1 MKLLIVHLSDIHF
14 NQKYNSLLSKKDEL
28 FNSIKNQARNAEKTI
43 ILISGDIAFS
53 GKQEEYKIADDFLT
67 EVILKLDEYSQKP
80 VHIVMTPG
88 NHDCDFSIN
97 ESVRKSVLKDLS
109 ENIDDGILNMCLSVQ
124 KHFDSFIEGINLTPT
139 ISTPLFKQYN
149 LNIGENNVII
159 NSYNT
164 AYCSQLKETAGS
176 LFFPIH
182 TIEDLHFKKEGALV
196 ISIFHHRGNWL
207 SPNNSRDFM
216 THVENTSNII
226 LCGHEHVSSA
236 KRIHD
241 FDNNHYINIEGGVLQ
256 EDGQN
261 DVSGF
266 NTITV
271 DVQKRSYQFIEH
283 TWSNNQYVTVSREE
297 EWYPLEKEKNND
309 IDKLYF
315 SKSHSEFLNNIGA
328 NFTHPLKTKLCLED
342 LFVFPNVQRLVVTT
356 KEEEEDSDRT
366 INFENVISDL
376 TNNTKTILIGNEK
389 AGKTTLCK
397 VVISYLHKKG
407 YLPIYVRG
415 RKIKSASLDDLKR
428 EIKQNF
434 TDQYQ
439 TYQKRDFDQID
450 KGKIY
455 LIIDNFDRASL
466 NTKYKNILIK
476 NITKSFEN
484 IFIIGNDLFT
494 MQEIFG
500 DESEN
505 IYSEYQQYAVLEF
518 GHLLRHK
525 LINKWNTLGR
535 IETIKDD
542 ELYKKDDEC
551 SKIINSIIG
560 PNFIPAYPIFLLTIL
575 QSIEA
580 GTPHDLKES
589 SYGHYYQMLILSSL
603 GKIVKKNDEIDKYY
617 TYLSELSFYFFKNS
631 INEATLEQYEEFHAL
646 HYSLYKTKMDMNETL
661 KILIE
666 ASLLERYDNS
676 ISFKY
681 RYVYYFFIAKYFS
694 DNLQE
699 EEIIQF
705 IKKMCRRLYQSQCAN
720 IILFLTHHSKDPFI
734 LEEIS
739 SVAKEQFH
747 DFHEVK
753 FDEDVNVINKLIK
766 SIPDIVVETNR
777 TVEENRIEQL
787 EILDKNTL
795 EDEAKDNVLTL
806 DDDIDAI
813 DLISKL
819 NAAFKTMEILGQA
832 LKNHYASIKAIKKE
846 QLVEDTYF
854 LGLRTLDSF
863 YKAFEE
869 SNEYVINQINDYFE
883 EKRKKQK
890 RVKIDKYMQ
899 QDVGSKIIFN
909 LASNITHQFLK
920 KITSC
925 VGTNKLK
932 EIYPEVLKKNN
943 TNAIKLINFSIKL
956 EYLDGFPINDLKELK
971 KELSKNLLPYSILR
985 REVVNYIYMYPLS
998 VEKKQQIGEAISLPI
1013 STFRKI
1019 EATSSV
1025 KKKE

>member
-1 MKLLIVHLSDIHF
+1 MKLLIIHLSDIHF
-14 NQKYNSLLSKKDEL
+14 NQRYNSLFGKKEEL
-28 FNSIKNQARNAEKTI
+28 FNSLKNQVRDVEKTI
-43 ILISGDIAFS
+43 IILSGDIAFS
-53 GKQEEYKIADDFLT
+53 GKQEEYKIADDFFT
-67 EVILKLDEYSQKP
+67 EIIIKLEEYSKKS
-80 VHIVMTPG
+80 VFIVMTPG

-97 ESVRKSVLKDLS
+97 ESVRKSVLKDLNES
-109 ENIDDGILNMCLSVQ
+109 VDDGILNMCLSVQ
-124 KHFDSFIEGINLTPT
+124 EHFESFSKGFNLTPAF
-139 ISTPLFKQYN
+139 STSLFKQYH
-149 LNIGENNVII
+149 LSEGDDSVII

-164 AYCSQLKETAGS
+164 AYCSQIKETPGS
-176 LFFPIH
+176 LFYPIH
-182 TIEDLHFKKEGALV
+182 AIDDSYFKREGALV
-196 ISIFHHRGNWL
+196 ISFFHHRGNWL
-207 SPNNSRDFM
+207 RPNNAREFM
-216 THVENTSNII
+216 THIENTSNIV

-236 KRIHD
+236 KRTHD
-241 FDNNHYINIEGGVLQ
+241 FDNNHYVSIEGGVLQ
-256 EDGQN
+256 EDGQ
-261 DVSGF
+261 DDISGF
-266 NTITV
+266 NTMVV
-271 DVQKRSYQFIEH
+271 DIKEKKYQFIEYV
-283 TWSNNQYVTVSREE
+283 WQNNQYVTVLREK

-328 NFTHPLKTKLCLED
+328 NFTHPLKTKLSLDD
-342 LFVFPNVQRLVVTT
+342 LFVFPNVRRLVVTT
-356 KEEEEDSDRT
+356 KEEEESDRT
-366 INFENVISDL
+366 LNFENVITDL
-376 TNNTKTILIGNEK
+376 TKSTKTIIIGNEK

-397 VVISYLHKKG
+397 VVINNLHKKG
-407 YLPIYVRG
+407 YIPIYVKG
-415 RKIKSASLDDLKR
+415 RKIKSASLEDFKK
-428 EIKQNF
+428 EVKQNF
-434 TDQYQ
+434 TEQYQ
-439 TYQKRDFDQID
+439 TYQKREFDQID
-450 KGKIY
+450 IGKIY
-455 LIIDNFDRASL
+455 LIIDNFDRAGL

-494 MQEIFG
+494 MQEIFD
-500 DESEN
+500 DESESV
-505 IYSEYQQYAVLEF
+505 YSEYQQYAVLEF

-535 IETIKDD
+535 VETIKEE
-542 ELYKKDDEC
+542 ELYKKNDEC

-617 TYLSELSFYFFKNS
+617 TYLSELSFYFFKKN
-631 INEATLEQYEEFHAL
+631 INEATIDQYEEFHSL
-646 HYSLYKTKMDMNETL
+646 HYSLYKTKMDMSETL
-661 KILIE
+661 GILIE
-666 ASLLERYDNS
+666 ASLLERHDS
-676 ISFKY
+676 SVSFKY

-694 DNLQE
+694 DNLQDK
-699 EEIIQF
+699 EIIQF

-739 SVAKEQFH
+739 LVAKEQFS
-747 DFHEVK
+747 DFNEVK
-753 FDEDVNVINKLIK
+753 FDEDVNVINKLIEG
-766 SIPDIVVETNR
+766 IPDIIIETNK

-787 EILDKNTL
+787 EALDNNSI
-795 EDEAKDNVLTL
+795 EDEVKDDNLLL

-819 NAAFKTMEILGQA
+819 NSAFKTMEILGQA

-890 RVKIDKYMQ
+890 HIEIDKYMQ
-899 QDVGSKIIFN
+899 QDVGRKIIFS

-925 VGTNKLK
+925 IGTNKLK
-932 EIYPEVLKKNN
+932 EIYPEVLKNNN

-956 EYLDGFPINDLKELK
+956 EYLDGFPLNDLKELK
-971 KELSKNLLPYSILR
+971 KELGSNVLPYSILR

-998 VEKKQQIGEAISLPI
+998 IEKKQQIGEVISLPI
-1013 STFRKI
+1013 SAFRRI
-1019 EATSSV
+1019 EATS
-1025 KKKE
+1025 